1 MLFECRTQNYSTM
14 NEEVQMFLDDAKD
27 RMKNA
32 VDHLDKVLSKLRAG
46 KATPHLVSDVMV
58 DYYGSMTP
66 LSQVSNVS
74 TPDGQTIRIQPWE
87 KSMIEPIEKAIMS
100 ANLGFNPMN
109 NGEAVMIN
117 VPPLTEE
124 RRRDLVKQV
133 KKESEDAKVSVRNAR
148 RDANDEFKKM
158 KKEGLAE
165 DEEKV
170 AQDNVQDLH
179 DEFIKKV
186 DELIDEKEKEI
197 MTV

>member
-1 MLFECRTQNYSTM
+1 M

-27 RMKNA
+27 RMNKA

-66 LSQVSNVS
+66 LSQVSNVN

-87 KSMIEPIEKAIMS
+87 KSMIEAIEKAIMS

-109 NGEAVMIN
+109 NGEAVIIN

-133 KKESEDAKVSVRNAR
+133 KKESEDAKVSIRNAR
-148 RDANDEFKKM
+148 RDANEEFKKM

-170 AQDNVQDLH
+170 AQDKVQELTD
-179 DEFIKKV
+179 DYIKKV
-186 DELIDEKEKEI
+186 DELVEVKEKEI